1 MTSPR
6 LLWVELEAFRGA
18 AETIRVDLDADCV
31 LIRGDNGFG
40 KTTIVDGL
48 LWLVC
53 GELRHLAERTKG
65 MRRAE
70 DAIVNRYSGGAVA
83 RVRLAIGLN
92 GDVWEFER
100 KGRANG
106 SILTSWKAGV
116 ELSDPEG
123 DSQLASLF
131 GDFNP
136 ASLSN
141 AVATWGV
148 LRQDAVRAA
157 LEGGAA
163 MHDRLAAVVGLERVS
178 LFADSAGRVAKDLSQ
193 QRKRLKAMCSEARS
207 KSVQAAEA
215 LNESRNQAGAAPA
228 AQGVLQSQLTR
239 ITASLPDGL
248 AVHVDADFAVEGLLR
263 LGTHVGSLIAAV
275 SRLLDADHEVRQ
287 LDQARGQSLAELE
300 ASLAVAQ
307 QGAQDLVLRSPLRE
321 QLATTALQ
329 LMGPVCPVCEQP
341 INEESVRRHLEE
353 VLSSANA
360 DGHAASAAQQAVAD
374 AQAKVTDAQ
383 AVEARRAL
391 ATGRL
396 ESAASA
402 LADVAS
408 QGDSVF
414 HVGHEWMNASQW
426 ESLLA
431 ALNEL
436 RGELRQ
442 FELALKQTAGDRLA
456 EAEAAAESAS
466 SYLSQVTS
474 EYEELQARTMRAESL
489 DTAAHAAAQRI
500 VERALDLIS
509 PSFAEVFDR
518 LAPHPTFTQLRARQD
533 FFYGRNQVVPEV
545 YDPGRRIAANPFLV
559 YSEGQLN
566 VVALSYFLGLALN
579 SREGSL
585 PFMVLDDPLQAMD
598 VLSVLGFADLCRRIR
613 EQRQLIVTTHDRR
626 FAELLLRKLAPRQGT
641 ERTVVVEFEG
651 WSREG
656 PRIKTSD
663 VPLADVLPILGQWG
677 A

>member
-18 AETIRVDLDADCV
+18 AETLRVDLDADCV

-40 KTTIVDGL
+40 KTTVVDGL
-48 LWLVC
+48 LWLFC
-53 GELRHLAERTKG
+53 GELRHLTERTKG
-65 MRRAE
+65 MRRTE
-70 DAIVNRYSGGAVA
+70 DAIVNQYSGGAA
-83 RVRLAIGLN
+83 RVRLAIGVN
-92 GDVWEFER
+92 GDIWEFER
-100 KGRANG
+100 KGRASG
-106 SILTSWKAGV
+106 SSLTCWQAGI
-116 ELSDPEG
+116 ESSQSDG
-123 DSQLASLF
+123 DNQLASLF

-141 AVATWGV
+141 AVGTWGV

-178 LFADSAGRVAKDLSQ
+178 LFADSAGRMAKELSQ
-193 QRKRLKAMCSEARS
+193 QRKRLEGMCSEARS
-207 KSVQAAEA
+207 KSVQATEA
-215 LNESRNQAGAAPA
+215 LNEARNLAGAVPA
-228 AQGVLQSQLTR
+228 SQEILRSHLTR
-239 ITASLPDGL
+239 IRASLPDGL
-248 AVHVDADFAVEGLLR
+248 AVHVGADLTIGGLLR
-263 LGTHVGSLIAAV
+263 LSAHVSSLISAV
-275 SRLLDADHEVRQ
+275 SRVLDADREVAQ

-300 ASLAVAQ
+300 VSLTVAQ
-307 QGAQDLVLRSPLRE
+307 QGARDIILRSPLRE
-321 QLATTALQ
+321 QLAATALQ
-329 LMGPVCPVCEQP
+329 LIGPVCPVCDQP
-341 INEESVRRHLEE
+341 IDEESVRRHLEE
-353 VLSSANA
+353 VLSSATA
-360 DGHAASAAQQAVAD
+360 DGRAAGVAQQAVAD
-374 AQAKVTDAQ
+374 ARAKLTDAQ

-391 ATGRL
+391 ANERL
-396 ESAASA
+396 GSATSA
-402 LADVAS
+402 LAAVAS
-408 QGDSVF
+408 QGDSIF
-414 HVGHEWMNASQW
+414 HVGHEWMNASMGN
-426 ESLLA
+426 SFLGF
-431 ALNEL
+431 LNEL
-436 RGELRQ
+436 RGELHQ
-442 FELALKQTAGDRLA
+442 ADLALKQTAGDQLA
-456 EAEAAAESAS
+456 EAESVAESAS
-466 SYLSQVTS
+466 SYLARVTS
-474 EYEELQARTMRAESL
+474 EYQELQARTKRAESL

-545 YDPGRRIAANPFLV
+545 YDPDRKIAANPLLV

-598 VLSVLGFADLCRRIR
+598 VLSVLGFSDLCRRIR

-626 FAELLLRKLAPRQGT
+626 FAELLLRKLAPRQRT

-651 WSREG
+651 WTREG
-656 PRIKTSD
+656 PRIKTSE
-663 VPLADVLPILGQWG
+663 VPLADVLPILREQG